1 MAPGNPYRWRSWPMY
16 VPYERVEGPLLT
28 REVAEQFAKSKHV
41 THTEPPCFWLK
52 AVDRSQLHKAKAY
65 NPKFTT
71 AQKQAIVQALDELIL
86 MFQASDTALTT
97 ILHGYRSNLPW
108 HDVPN
113 YVYRCFL
120 VNSDFCLS
128 GVCFVSNL

>member
-1 MAPGNPYRWRSWPMY
+1 MWKQTLLEWHRGIPAAGVAGIGMY
-16 VPYERVEGPLLT
+16 VPYERLSSPVEGPLLT

-41 THTEPPCFWLK
+41 THT
-52 AVDRSQLHKAKAY
+52 KAKAY

-113 YVYRCFL
+113 
-120 VNSDFCLS
+120 
-128 GVCFVSNL
+128 